1 MNVNRLHEL
10 IEAWSEGNLSK
21 EQSLELNTVLRD
33 SQEARTVFNEAAQMH
48 GLLHAAA
55 DTIAMETAAQA
66 NVSRVI
72 TELSFYQTAIAWQ
85 NWVGLFVGLSIGI
98 VGVSAVWAFA
108 TPAWIAVSRPIESLS
123 NPSFEA
129 TADGIQQGFPERF
142 GRWGGDEAEIT
153 KSSIAIPKHE
163 ANILRFVTAL
173 SDPLRPSKQALAC
186 DLFQLVD
193 LRELQIQRKTEQ
205 EISIEVTASFLD
217 DRPTNSQPSVTFF
230 CQLYLFR
237 GAAVD
242 MHQRWPEVISEAL
255 SSGSAETTTLG
266 TSGWRDIT
274 ARCHFSSEAD
284 FAVIHVAARPNLRV
298 PMPDRLFI
306 DHVRLI
312 AKTQPVLPIRLANES
327 R

>member
-1 MNVNRLHEL
+1 MNINRLHEL
-10 IEAWSEGNLSK
+10 IEAWSEGNLS
-21 EQSLELNTVLRD
+21 EDQSLELNTVLRD
-33 SQEARTVFNEAAQMH
+33 SQDARALFNEATRMH
-48 GLLHAAA
+48 GLLHTAA
-55 DTIAMETAAQA
+55 DTLAMETAAQT
-66 NVSRVI
+66 NISRVSP
-72 TELSFYQTAIAWQ
+72 EVSFFQTAIAWQ
-85 NWVGLFVGLSIGI
+85 NWLGLFVGLSIGI

-108 TPAWIAVSRPIESLS
+108 TPAWIAVSRPIANLS

-129 TADGIQQGFPERF
+129 SADSIQHGFPERF
-142 GRWGGDEAEIT
+142 GRWGGDTVEIT
-153 KSSIAIPKHE
+153 PSSIAEPKHQS
-163 ANILRFVTAL
+163 NVLRFVTAL

-193 LRELQIQRKTEQ
+193 LRELRLQRQAEQ
-205 EISIEVTASFLD
+205 EMSIELTASFLD
-217 DRPTNSQPSVTFF
+217 DRANNSQPSVTFF

-237 GAAVD
+237 GEGLD
-242 MHQRWPEVISEAL
+242 MHQRWPEVISEAI

-266 TSGWRDIT
+266 KSGWRDVT
-274 ARCHFSSEAD
+274 ARCHFSSDAD